1 MGLWKRD
8 LEEMKKK
15 LKKLL
20 TRPFPQIGA
29 SLGDQCLNNILQEQN
44 VFASNF
50 G

>member
-8 LEEMKKK
+8 LEEIKKK
-15 LKKLL
+15 LKQHL

-29 SLGDQCLNNILQEQN
+29 SLGDQEQN